1 VFSRLCVLGSG
12 AVSFIFWANIWA
24 SLYAGVPLQL
34 TTGRMGWSGLC
45 NLMSP
50 LMDGAVGFRFM
61 YLHLA
66 SEGMSVLLLLTIF
79 LTWDWKAFV
88 GSLAEG
94 LKWFVCM
101 NSSTLLSYC
110 VVGKITRE
118 LPLSARVIIAP
129 LSFSLVLMFLMV
141 LDSVYV
147 LRARVCVCVC
157 VCVVLAFLEDVD
169 PFCYQFSV
177 HFTFC
182 VGEACDTCFCF

>member
-1 VFSRLCVLGSG
+1 
-12 AVSFIFWANIWA
+12 
-24 SLYAGVPLQL
+24 
-34 TTGRMGWSGLC
+34 
-45 NLMSP
+45 
-50 LMDGAVGFRFM
+50 MDGAVGFRFM

-88 GSLAEG
+88 GSLAEV

-101 NSSTLLSYC
+101 NSSILLSYC

-147 LRARVCVCVC
+147 LRVCVYVWGSC
-157 VCVVLAFLEDVD
+157 FLGG
-169 PFCYQFSV
+169 C
-177 HFTFC
+177 
-182 VGEACDTCFCF
+182 